1 MKNNSKNKIILITLS
16 IFLLITGG
24 YSTLLTKPTPAP
36 DVSFKTITNKTIRL
50 KDLQG
55 KVVLVTFWASNCA
68 SCIKDIPHFKDLYQD
83 YHQTGLEI
91 IAIAM
96 NYDRPNYV
104 VDTSKRYQI
113 PYDIVL
119 DLSNKLATAFDDVN
133 LTPTTFLINPAG
145 QIVDKTTGLIDL
157 KNVRSKIESFF
168 PLSS

>member
-1 MKNNSKNKIILITLS
+1 MKNNSKNKILFITLS
-16 IFLLITGG
+16 IFLLIAGG
-24 YSTLLTKPTPAP
+24 YSIFLSKPAPAP

-55 KVVLVTFWASNCA
+55 KAVLITFWASNCT
-68 SCIKDIPHFKDLYQD
+68 SCIKEIPHFISLYND

-96 NYDRPNYV
+96 YYDRPNYV
-104 VDTSKRYQI
+104 VDTSKTYQI

-119 DLSNKLATAFDDVN
+119 DLDMQLATVFDDVS

-145 QIVDKTTGLIDL
+145 QIVYKTTGLIDL
-157 KNVRSKIESFF
+157 ANIQSRIESFF